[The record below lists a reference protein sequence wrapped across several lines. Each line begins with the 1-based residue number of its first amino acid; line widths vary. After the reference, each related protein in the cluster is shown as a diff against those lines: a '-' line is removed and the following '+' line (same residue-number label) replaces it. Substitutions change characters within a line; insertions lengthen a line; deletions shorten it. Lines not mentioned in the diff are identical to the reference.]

1 MTFSVLKIPLNVKCY
16 KFEYHRHKNI
26 PNCFLTYLLIV
37 FVASCL
43 PSCKNRLLLINEV
56 TDSGKE
62 DETLTNHIGWQGR
75 HFEIPTNVHTYVS
88 KLGRIPLYSILR
100 ALNKMEAKQRDTTMN
115 SEGNTVIPLFASFQ
129 DYLSND
135 QEIREVS
142 FSKVS
147 LSQGTLMFNFILWK
161 SVVS

>member
-1 MTFSVLKIPLNVKCY
+1 MGSSGLGRCYIVL
-16 KFEYHRHKNI
+16 
-26 PNCFLTYLLIV
+26 
-37 FVASCL
+37 S
-43 PSCKNRLLLINEV
+43 
-56 TDSGKE
+56 
-62 DETLTNHIGWQGR
+62 
-75 HFEIPTNVHTYVS
+75 VHTYVS